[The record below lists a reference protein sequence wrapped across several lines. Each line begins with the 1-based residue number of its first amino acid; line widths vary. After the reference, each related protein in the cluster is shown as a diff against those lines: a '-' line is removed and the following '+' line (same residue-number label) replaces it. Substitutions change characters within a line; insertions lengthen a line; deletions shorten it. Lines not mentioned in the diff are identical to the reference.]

1 MLKASFLRTLVLAL
15 LLTPGVSS
23 AQNAVPVTSDR
34 AYDVNTPAPLTQSV
48 AGRLRT
54 DAASLS
60 TISAVNSSTTPLA
73 GAGVFTGTA
82 VSLLGSGSISVTA
95 ISNVASATDGLSI
108 QQSPD
113 GTNWDVTDV
122 YTVSAASNINVLIPV
137 KAAWGRVVYTNA
149 AGAQA
154 SFRLQTTLKPQMP
167 VASAVRPANG
177 ASVQNDFPVQLSLQE
192 VFNGTTRDLMA
203 SIQGAAATGLG
214 TTATAEAPTS
224 VAGAATSTA
233 QTTVAA
239 GSLIA
244 KASAG
249 NLYGISANLPTG
261 AVALKLMVFNAT
273 TAPADGTVTP
283 LRVFDVPAAGSF
295 NVQFHPPIRASAGIT
310 LVLSTT
316 GPFSKTIALTTNL
329 GFLAA
334 EYQ

>member
-1 MLKASFLRTLVLAL
+1 MFKHLIRGALALVLLSGTAW
-15 LLTPGVSS
+15 
-23 AQNAVPVTSDR
+23 AQNTPVVTSDVP
-34 AYDVNTPAPLTQSV
+34 YVEGMSMPLTQTTG
-48 AGRLRT
+48 GRLRT

-60 TISAVNSSTTPLA
+60 VVSTANSSTTPLA

-82 VSLLGSGSISVTA
+82 VSLLGAGSISVTA
-95 ISNVASATDGLSI
+95 ISNVASATDGLSV

-122 YTVSAASNINVLIPV
+122 YTVGAGSNINVLIPV

-177 ASVQNDFPVQLSLQE
+177 ASIQNDFPVQLSLQE
-192 VFNGTTRDLMA
+192 LFNGTSRDLAA

-214 TTATAEAPTS
+214 TMAVAEAPTS
-224 VAGAATSTA
+224 GAAAATATA

-239 GSLIA
+239 GSLVA

-249 NLYGISANLPTG
+249 NLYGVSANLPTG
-261 AVALKLMVFNAT
+261 AIAQKLMVFNAT
-273 TAPADGTVTP
+273 SAPADGTVTP
-283 LRVFDVPAAGSF
+283 LRVYDVPAAGSF
-295 NVQFHPPIRASAGIT
+295 DIQFHPPIRASTGIT